1 MRAMRILC
9 GLILSSTALSAT
21 IADAQQPHRVPLRE
35 TPIEAFGVV
44 CDQKTGPTER
54 TGTLESRETTY
65 TGVVLSEE
73 KRIAGP
79 LTVWLTVRRDAKA
92 GGASYVGR
100 MEVRPWGFTGDAT
113 WTGSFSG
120 DLDSS
125 MPLDDPA
132 ALGPQIIHRRMI
144 SITHGRTGEVRR
156 LLHGRG
162 ALEGLELI
170 FDFRLNEGKRP
181 ADAALPPNCHRDFEL
196 WKGAIFAHR

>member
-1 MRAMRILC
+1 MRARNIRIGFAFCCAVL
-9 GLILSSTALSAT
+9 AAT
-21 IADAQQPHRVPLRE
+21 DGYAQQPHRVPLRE

-44 CDQKTGPTER
+44 CDEKAGPTER

-79 LTVWLTVRRDAKA
+79 LTVWLTVRRDVKT
-92 GGASYVGR
+92 GGASYIGR

-120 DLDSS
+120 DLEGS

-144 SITHGRTGEVRR
+144 SVTHGRTGEVRR